1 LTKLEELAR
10 IAQAKH
16 SDCALKKF
24 LKDSFSFMY
33 GQQLETVLCELGS
46 KFFSEQEIGDLTQK
60 MWMHLQKTLQS
71 LSWPDPDGD
80 CLSPAGAYGLYLG
93 IQKEFRPELI
103 VTHSEKAAVFEGH
116 SFIVEAAVSLGGKS
130 IRPGINVIRF
140 ANRIPLVF
148 EPGADVITKTAN
160 EIKWGNYKINNKE
173 DKVGVY
179 VSIVSTKIPFKGTGK
194 EYISNDVRE
203 IKDVVEKAI
212 KACGTQLKAKIAKK
226 QKEKDQASRRKEL
239 EKYIKGVCSSIFNV
253 VKESAEDHRDA
264 PDEPLPKRAKI
275 SETEVE
281 AEAAVAEK
289 VLQGDVTK
297 GMLERKLQ
305 AHIEKYDAKENMEYM
320 AEQGRHVEALASDD
334 LFIAPI
340 DPTSASRQTLKFG
353 IPAIGSTF
361 SLNQGAVHTLSLPTS
376 L

>member
-1 LTKLEELAR
+1 
-10 IAQAKH
+10 
-16 SDCALKKF
+16 
-24 LKDSFSFMY
+24 MN
-33 GQQLETVLCELGS
+33 
-46 KFFSEQEIGDLTQK
+46 
-60 MWMHLQKTLQS
+60 
-71 LSWPDPDGD
+71 
-80 CLSPAGAYGLYLG
+80 
-93 IQKEFRPELI
+93 

-305 AHIEKYDAKENMEYM
+305 AHIEKYDAKENMVR
-320 AEQGRHVEALASDD
+320 AGV
-334 LFIAPI
+334 
-340 DPTSASRQTLKFG
+340 G
-353 IPAIGSTF
+353 GS
-361 SLNQGAVHTLSLPTS
+361 SKMHRVSVVDA
-376 L
+376 